1 MDDEWDW
8 DRDEIVDL
16 EITGDPQLDQFGYQS
31 PRRGF
36 TPPPSQSF
44 DYLAQYRRDREQRE
58 RRRQAAVQQNL
69 AETRRRVAERRGQ
82 PQPVLPALAPHV
94 VQAVERGAV
103 GRQAGWYRVDVTRDG
118 RATWTPVDQPGDGPQ
133 MTVQQSPPPQWHPVE
148 LTQPGPGTQVW

>member
-31 PRRGF
+31 PRRDF

-58 RRRQAAVQQNL
+58 QRRQAAVQ
-69 AETRRRVAERRGQ
+69 
-82 PQPVLPALAPHV
+82 
-94 VQAVERGAV
+94 
-103 GRQAGWYRVDVTRDG
+103 
-118 RATWTPVDQPGDGPQ
+118 
-133 MTVQQSPPPQWHPVE
+133 
-148 LTQPGPGTQVW
+148 